1 MKLKKEGQKDWNGD
15 NLIFVDSSYLI
26 ALIVEK
32 DQWHD
37 DAVKLL
43 EKLKYEDKIITE
55 AMIIESLNLIGS
67 CHGGKVGY
75 LTFKYIKDN
84 FTIFKSETLLEESL
98 RYYLKFDGTLS
109 LADCTAIHTMKE
121 NNIYEILSFD
131 DDFDKVEGIVRV
143 C

>member
-1 MKLKKEGQKDWNGD
+1 M
-15 NLIFVDSSYLI
+15 IFIDSSYLI

-37 DAVKLL
+37 DAIKLL
-43 EKLKYEDKIITE
+43 EKIKSEDKIITE

-131 DDFDKVEGIVRV
+131 DDFDKVECIVRV

>member
-1 MKLKKEGQKDWNGD
+1 M
-15 NLIFVDSSYLI
+15 IFVDASYLI

-32 DQWHD
+32 DQWHN

-43 EKLKYEDKIITE
+43 EKLKSEDKIITE

-84 FTIFKSETLLEESL
+84 FTIFKSDTLLEESL

-121 NNIYEILSFD
+121 NRINKILSFD
-131 DDFDKVEGIVRV
+131 DDFDKVDGILRV
-143 C
+143 Y

>member
-1 MKLKKEGQKDWNGD
+1 M
-15 NLIFVDSSYLI
+15 IFVDASYLI

-32 DQWHD
+32 DQWHN
-37 DAVKLL
+37 DAIKLL
-43 EKLKYEDKIITE
+43 DKLKSDDKIITE

-75 LTFKYIKDN
+75 MAFKYIKDN
-84 FTIFKSETLLEESL
+84 FTIFKSDTLLEESL

-109 LADCTAIHTMKE
+109 LADCTAIHTMKQ
-121 NNIYEILSFD
+121 NNIHEILSFD
-131 DDFDKVEGIVRV
+131 DDFDKVDGIIRV

>member
-1 MKLKKEGQKDWNGD
+1 M
-15 NLIFVDSSYLI
+15 IFVDASYLI

-32 DQWHD
+32 DQWHN

-43 EKLKYEDKIITE
+43 EKLKSEDKIITE

-75 LTFKYIKDN
+75 MVFKYIKDN
-84 FTIFKSETLLEESL
+84 FTIFKSDTLLEESL
-98 RYYLKFDGTLS
+98 RYYLQFDGNLS

-121 NNIYEILSFD
+121 NNIHEILSFD
-131 DDFDKVEGIVRV
+131 DDFDKVDGMVRV

>member
-1 MKLKKEGQKDWNGD
+1 M
-15 NLIFVDSSYLI
+15 IFVDASYII

-37 DAVKLL
+37 DAVRLL
-43 EKLKYEDKIITE
+43 EKLKSEDKIITE
-55 AMIIESLNLIGS
+55 PMIIESLNLIGS
-67 CHGGKVGY
+67 CHGGKVGVIA
-75 LTFKYIKDN
+75 FKYIKDN
-84 FTIFKSETLLEESL
+84 FTIFKSDTLLEESL

-121 NNIYEILSFD
+121 NDIVEILSFD
-131 DDFDKVEGIVRV
+131 DDFDKVDGIVRV